1 MKRNNI
7 KALSYSLPLIF
18 SLILA
23 AMFGLPAAG
32 QQTSTQSKILN
43 NAVVNPPLK
52 FDVSPPLG
60 EMLTP
65 AAVPGSSHAT
75 HAPLHPKQAQ
85 SNGVQ
90 TNQAVVPAA
99 GLAPSAS
106 PLIGAPPS
114 DLALRA

>member
-1 MKRNNI
+1 MKGNNV
-7 KALSYSLPLIF
+7 KALLSSSVPLIF

-23 AMFGLPAAG
+23 VVCGLPAAG
-32 QQTSTQSKILN
+32 QQASTQSKVLN

-75 HAPLHPKQAQ
+75 HAPLHPKQPQ

-90 TNQAVVPAA
+90 NNQTAVAA
-99 GLAPSAS
+99 TGLAPS
-106 PLIGAPPS
+106 
-114 DLALRA
+114 